1 VFKIVNRRR
10 RRRRRRRGGGGEVVC
25 SKKVGRLKSMLP
37 KSNFHIKLSFRFS
50 NKISKSIDN

>member
-10 RRRRRRRGGGGEVVC
+10 RRRRRGGGEVVC

-37 KSNFHIKLSFRFS
+37 KSNFHIKLTFRFS
-50 NKISKSIDN
+50 NKILKSINN